1 MIIFTTSISL
11 LFIKIIEPVVNIPK
25 IAQENKDQS
34 ENLLQLYEV
43 IRVIDGI
50 PVFLEDHL
58 ERLYNSAKLS
68 GVLNLPKQTEIEE
81 KLLKLI
87 TNENQQIGNIK
98 LSFTISVSHSQPKRE
113 LNFIPHF
120 YPGDDKYK
128 TGVKVGLLLA
138 DRPNPQA
145 KVQHM
150 AIRNKANLIMSKENV
165 FEVLL
170 VDHDGNITE
179 GSRSNIFFVKDSML
193 FTSQYEKVLKGIT
206 RKKILEL
213 CSINDI
219 PVIKKDIPVKELG
232 EFEAAFLTGSSP
244 KVLPISAIGEVRFD
258 SSNPLIKRIIDLYD
272 KAIEEYLEE
281 KRHSMYPLK
290 IKNGD

>member
-1 MIIFTTSISL
+1 MIIFTTTIPFVS
-11 LFIKIIEPVVNIPK
+11 IKIIQPVVNIPK
-25 IAQENKDQS
+25 IVQENKDLP

-68 GVLNLPKQTEIEE
+68 GVANLPKQAEIEE
-81 KLLKLI
+81 KLSKLI
-87 TNENQQIGNIK
+87 TEKNQQIGNIK
-98 LSFTISVSHSQPKRE
+98 LSFTITGSQTQPKRE
-113 LNFIPHF
+113 MDFISHL
-120 YPGDDKYK
+120 YPGEERYK
-128 TGVKVGLLLA
+128 TGVRVGILSA

-145 KVQHM
+145 KVQHL

-179 GSRSNIFFVKDSML
+179 GSRSNIFFVKDSRL
-193 FTSQYEKVLKGIT
+193 FTSQDEKVLKGIT

-213 CSINDI
+213 CSVNNI
-219 PVIKKDIPVKELG
+219 PVIKKDIPVIELG

-244 KVLPISAIGEVRFD
+244 KVLPLSAIGEVRFD
-258 SSNPLIKRIIDLYD
+258 SGNPLIKRIMDLYD
-272 KAIEEYLEE
+272 KAIEEYLEVKKTFNSSSQIK
-281 KRHSMYPLK
+281 KR
-290 IKNGD
+290 